1 MKNNLKSILLLSLLL
16 SSSTFV
22 TNAQTLVRSGLLLNG
37 GTGSLS
43 PAGATLPGVPTRWT
57 TLDYRYNLSAGYR
70 FRLQPSLSSRWFL
83 DLDANAGLKQWDW
96 KDMLF
101 APSSTNPYDYP
112 VKETSFRYL
121 FISAGGTVNHP
132 VVGGLSIGAGAEAV
146 YYRNLKGEG
155 TRSKF
160 DLPLVGKIAYDFG
173 PVELGLQ
180 YKYGLM
186 NAVRT
191 DYIGSSKVRDW
202 QVSVFIP
209 F

>member
-1 MKNNLKSILLLSLLL
+1 MKNVLLLLLIVGGA
-16 SSSTFV
+16 FV
-22 TNAQTLVRSGLLLNG
+22 TNAQTIVESGLLLNG

-43 PAGATLPGVPTRWT
+43 PAGATLPGVPARWT
-57 TLDYRYNLSAGYR
+57 TLDYKYNLSAGYR
-70 FRLQPSLSSRWFL
+70 FRLQPSPSSRWFL

-96 KDMLF
+96 KDELF
-101 APSSTNPYDYP
+101 ATSSGNPYDYP

-132 VVGGLSIGAGAEAV
+132 VVGGLSIGAGLEAV

-155 TRSKF
+155 ARSRF
-160 DLPLVGKIAYDFG
+160 DLPLAGKIVYDFG
-173 PVELGLQ
+173 PVEVGLQ
-180 YKYGLM
+180 YKYGLL